1 MSRENVEVV
10 RQGVEAMNR
19 RDRDAF
25 LACLHPDVEWEES
38 GDVLPGLR
46 GVYRGRAEM
55 SRWFEEAL
63 LDVWENFQIEIEE
76 ITDGT
81 DDRVFLALRF
91 AARGSGSGAEAE
103 LHVWPVLS
111 FADGKIARRQGF
123 WSRAEALD
131 AAGLRG

>member
-1 MSRENVEVV
+1 MEVV

-91 AARGSGSGAEAE
+91 AARGSGSGAETE
-103 LHVWPVLS
+103 LHVWPVLW